1 MEQIRDKQHS
11 TGIVSTASLA
21 LLEMSTEKEQ
31 TSEEL
36 YGISK
41 QPAET
46 CPIIDEAL
54 RELGEIA
61 RRIRGYEKADESE
74 LRDMLS
80 EVETR
85 IGYLDGWNR
94 TGLHEDIRKN
104 TTAIRAWGKEWK
116 DYAKENAPAP
126 EAEGLG

>member
-1 MEQIRDKQHS
+1 
-11 TGIVSTASLA
+11 
-21 LLEMSTEKEQ
+21 MSTEKEQ

-54 RELGEIA
+54 RELGAIA
-61 RRIRGYEKADESE
+61 RRIRGYERADESE
-74 LRDMLS
+74 MRDMLS
-80 EVETR
+80 DVETR

-94 TGLHEDIRKN
+94 SCLS
-104 TTAIRAWGKEWK
+104 
-116 DYAKENAPAP
+116 
-126 EAEGLG
+126 

>member
-1 MEQIRDKQHS
+1 
-11 TGIVSTASLA
+11 
-21 LLEMSTEKEQ
+21 MSTEKEQ

-54 RELGEIA
+54 RELAAIA

-80 EVETR
+80 DVETR

-94 TGLHEDIRKN
+94 TGLLEDIRKN
-104 TTAIRAWGKEWK
+104 VTAIRAWGQEWK
-116 DYAKENAPAP
+116 DYAKENTPAP
-126 EAEGLG
+126 EAEVLG

>member
-1 MEQIRDKQHS
+1 MERIRNKLHS

-21 LLEMSTEKEQ
+21 ILEMSAEKEH

-41 QPAET
+41 QPTET

-61 RRIRGYEKADESE
+61 RRIRGYEKADEYE

-80 EVETR
+80 DVETR

-94 TGLHEDIRKN
+94 TGLLEDIRKN
-104 TTAIRAWGKEWK
+104 TTAIRAWGQEWK

-126 EAEGLG
+126 EAECLG

>member
-1 MEQIRDKQHS
+1 
-11 TGIVSTASLA
+11 
-21 LLEMSTEKEQ
+21 MSTEKEQ

-54 RELGEIA
+54 RELGAIA

-80 EVETR
+80 DVETH

-94 TGLHEDIRKN
+94 TGLLEDIRRN
-104 TTAIRAWGKEWK
+104 VTAIRAWGQEWK

-126 EAEGLG
+126 EAEVLS